1 MNSRILG
8 MFLLSVLQ
16 EKKKKDMYKVEVQE
30 GFGGQRKCIP
40 VGDFCWAYKKR
51 KLSLYKHLSVKK
63 TWNTTGFFNP
73 PKKCIVRTRSWE
85 LKQGNFKLEIKHML
99 LLFSLCFTE
108 MVIKLWGRLH
118 CSRKMVDVISG
129 DFQMQ
134 PIYFLKVV
142 FWRNTSNGGLNIRGN
157 WMEYKYLKQ
166 KLSVDELISSP
177 GLKCMKIQIAL
188 LQCVCF
194 LHLIGFL
201 SGLKK
206 L

>member
-1 MNSRILG
+1 
-8 MFLLSVLQ
+8 
-16 EKKKKDMYKVEVQE
+16 
-30 GFGGQRKCIP
+30 
-40 VGDFCWAYKKR
+40 
-51 KLSLYKHLSVKK
+51 
-63 TWNTTGFFNP
+63 
-73 PKKCIVRTRSWE
+73 
-85 LKQGNFKLEIKHML
+85 ML

-129 DFQMQ
+129 DFQIQ
-134 PIYFLKVV
+134 PMYFLKVV

-166 KLSVDELISSP
+166 KLSVDELIFSP

-206 L
+206 LQSLQLASLTFKNSKQCSLLLAELSHTMCL